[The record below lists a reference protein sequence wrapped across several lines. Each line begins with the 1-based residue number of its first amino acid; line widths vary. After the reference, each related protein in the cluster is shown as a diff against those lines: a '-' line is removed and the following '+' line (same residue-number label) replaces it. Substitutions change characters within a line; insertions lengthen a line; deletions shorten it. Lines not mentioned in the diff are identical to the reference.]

1 MLWAEDRARKMAPI
15 VHVLSKPRDPPFLL
29 GKRNGMIFKRS
40 QEGQCDQRESCW
52 SHSTNS
58 ILLYGTRSMNY
69 KVWNPCPKTGSLL
82 RPFMTSL
89 QKRKLGEETDIGIRA
104 MHRLRAWHV
113 TYLVTLNK
121 FTKERKKCNFPE
133 FFLPI
138 WYNLFCVCS
147 ESLSLEIN
155 LIWLS

>member
-1 MLWAEDRARKMAPI
+1 MCFPSLEILLSSSGRGMAWFSRGLRKGNVTKGSPAEVIQQTVYFCMVP
-15 VHVLSKPRDPPFLL
+15 DPWTTKSEIPALKQDPFL
-29 GKRNGMIFKRS
+29 
-40 QEGQCDQRESCW
+40 D
-52 SHSTNS
+52 HSWHHC
-58 ILLYGTRSMNY
+58 
-69 KVWNPCPKTGSLL
+69 K
-82 RPFMTSL
+82 
-89 QKRKLGEETDIGIRA
+89 KRKLGEETDIGIRA
-104 MHRLRAWHV
+104 IHRLRAWHV
-113 TYLVTLNK
+113 TYLVALNK